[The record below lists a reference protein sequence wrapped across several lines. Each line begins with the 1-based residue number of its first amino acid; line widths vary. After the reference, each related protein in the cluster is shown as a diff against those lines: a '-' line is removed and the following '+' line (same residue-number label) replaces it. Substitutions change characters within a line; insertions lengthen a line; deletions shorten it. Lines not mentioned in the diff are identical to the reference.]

1 MTFQFASISHFFW
14 MEGHGPYVWAAY
26 GITFLG
32 LCALALKARLDS
44 KNFYKTQASIAKR
57 ANTSNAIQ

>member
-1 MTFQFASISHFFW
+1 MTFQFATMSDFFW

-32 LCALALKARLDS
+32 LCGLALKARLDRQ
-44 KNFYKTQASIAKR
+44 NFYTTQASIAKR
-57 ANTSNAIQ
+57 ANTSHAAQ